1 MTLLELQDI
10 LGERIRIATDKTLT
24 IEERKRETDISQTI
38 SSLAKQMINNA
49 DVILR
54 TDKLVAE
61 GKLQDSNI
69 QKIISGD
76 AKTE

>member
-76 AKTE
+76 VKTE